1 MKKIRQKIP
10 ESGATVFEDAVFGTV
25 STPND
30 SLDDN
35 VLLKSDGLPTYNFAN
50 VVDDHLMGI
59 THVVRG
65 TEYLSSAP
73 KYNLLYEAFGW
84 DIPVHCPPVMKDA
97 HNKLSKRNGDAS
109 YEDLIAAGYLKEAVL
124 NYIALLGWSPGGE
137 QEVFTLP
144 ELVEAFD
151 ISGISKSPS
160 IFDTDKLRWL
170 NGEYIR
176 RLSPAAFYD
185 MAKPYLDKAV
195 TSASVDKKAVAALL
209 QPRCELLSDIPEQ
222 VDFFDRLPDY
232 DTELYCHKKMKTN
245 KENSLISLNAIF
257 PALEGLSDW
266 TQDALHA
273 ALFAIIEQMG
283 VKNGVVL
290 WPLRVAVSG
299 KAFTPGGGI
308 ELALLLGKEETLAR
322 VKRGIELLS

>member
-1 MKKIRQKIP
+1 M
-10 ESGATVFEDAVFGTV
+10 
-25 STPND
+25 
-30 SLDDN
+30 
-35 VLLKSDGLPTYNFAN
+35 
-50 VVDDHLMGI
+50 
-59 THVVRG
+59 
-65 TEYLSSAP
+65 
-73 KYNLLYEAFGW
+73 
-84 DIPVHCPPVMKDA
+84 
-97 HNKLSKRNGDAS
+97 
-109 YEDLIAAGYLKEAVL
+109 
-124 NYIALLGWSPGGE
+124 
-137 QEVFTLP
+137 
-144 ELVEAFD
+144 
-151 ISGISKSPS
+151 
-160 IFDTDKLRWL
+160 
-170 NGEYIR
+170 
-176 RLSPAAFYD
+176 
-185 MAKPYLDKAV
+185 
-195 TSASVDKKAVAALL
+195 AALL

>member
-1 MKKIRQKIP
+1 
-10 ESGATVFEDAVFGTV
+10 
-25 STPND
+25 
-30 SLDDN
+30 
-35 VLLKSDGLPTYNFAN
+35 
-50 VVDDHLMGI
+50 
-59 THVVRG
+59 
-65 TEYLSSAP
+65 
-73 KYNLLYEAFGW
+73 
-84 DIPVHCPPVMKDA
+84 
-97 HNKLSKRNGDAS
+97 
-109 YEDLIAAGYLKEAVL
+109 
-124 NYIALLGWSPGGE
+124 
-137 QEVFTLP
+137 
-144 ELVEAFD
+144 
-151 ISGISKSPS
+151 
-160 IFDTDKLRWL
+160 
-170 NGEYIR
+170 
-176 RLSPAAFYD
+176 